1 LHRRNNFSNFG
12 VITLSI
18 KGPNIQTI
26 ATRTIFRMSIGVSEY
41 PNTIHPIPESV
52 MRINPKIMSL
62 VIVPAILL
70 KALTYS

>member
-1 LHRRNNFSNFG
+1 
-12 VITLSI
+12 
-18 KGPNIQTI
+18 
-26 ATRTIFRMSIGVSEY
+26 MSIGVSEY